1 MIKFGYSLR
10 HENTAI
16 IVSSPISMS
25 LSNNKIL
32 GVKSKVKNIRRR
44 VIDEN
49 ITTAIYKRSE
59 IRNRCN
65 ELSLTF
71 QGWIS
76 IRIQSL

>member
-1 MIKFGYSLR
+1 
-10 HENTAI
+10 
-16 IVSSPISMS
+16 MS

-59 IRNRCN
+59 IKIVAMSC
-65 ELSLTF
+65 LYF

-76 IRIQSL
+76 IRIQTYDEGVAYRFVVTENKPFKCNS

>member
-1 MIKFGYSLR
+1 
-10 HENTAI
+10 
-16 IVSSPISMS
+16 MS

-71 QGWIS
+71 RDGFQLEFRLMMKELHIASSLRRIS
-76 IRIQSL
+76 LLM